1 MSSPRYQDRPYRRG
15 VGALMFND
23 DGLVFVARRIDT
35 PGEAWQ
41 LPQGGID
48 DEEDPADAV
57 LRELEEEI
65 GTRNVEIIAHA
76 RQWRAY
82 DLPAEL
88 ADRVWGGRYRG
99 QRQLWFALRFAGVD
113 SEIQL
118 DASNHPEFDD
128 WRWIPIDRLPEL
140 AIDFKRA
147 VYAEL
152 VAEFGSLVDDVRSP

>member
-1 MSSPRYQDRPYRRG
+1 MSSTRYQDRPYRRG
-15 VGALMFND
+15 VGALLFNG

-48 DEEDPADAV
+48 DAEDPAEAV

-65 GTRNVEIIAHA
+65 GTRNVEIIAPA

-82 DLPAEL
+82 DLPVHL
-88 ADRVWGGRYRG
+88 ADRVWGGRFRG
-99 QRQLWFALRFAGVD
+99 QLQMWFALRFAGVD
-113 SEIQL
+113 SEIRL
-118 DASNHPEFDD
+118 DATGHPEFDA
-128 WRWIPIDRLPEL
+128 WRWIPMDRLPEL

-147 VYAEL
+147 IYAEL
-152 VAEFGSLVDDVRSP
+152 VAEFGNLVGAARSR